1 MEENKK
7 IANKI
12 IDMFEDLL
20 KEHEIKIP
28 NIERCGNEDEACI
41 YGTDYYNL
49 EDKVT
54 EILDNYIMIS
64 NLKNKLKLW
73 VEKIKQE
80 KDLDKIISHFE
91 EVLKKEY
98 ELLYSVDVSEYYES
112 YTERYELNDNFVIEK
127 CSGDWDKWES
137 YISHRGV
144 DVNIYFKKSKKEKNR
159 EGITI
164 FFESEFQDNIEEL
177 EKMIEE
183 EMMDEV
189 II

>member
-12 IDMFEDLL
+12 INMFEELL
-20 KEHEIKIP
+20 KKHEIKIP
-28 NIERCGNEDEACI
+28 NKERCGNEDEACI

-54 EILDNYIMIS
+54 EILDNFIMGYS
-64 NLKNKLKLW
+64 LKTWIKN
-73 VEKIKQE
+73 IKQE
-80 KDLDKIISHFE
+80 KSIEKAIDCFE
-91 EVLKKEY
+91 ELFKGY
-98 ELLYSVDVSEYYES
+98 EPIYMQEVSEYFES
-112 YTERYELNDNFVIEK
+112 YTERYELNDNFVTEI

-137 YISHRGV
+137 YVSHRGI
-144 DVNIYFKKSKKEKNR
+144 DINIYFKESKKEKNR

-164 FFESEFQDNIEEL
+164 FSESEFQDNIEEL